1 MVKDTKY
8 YDILGVAPAA
18 GVDEIKKAYR
28 KLALKLHPDK
38 NPDNDPEQFK
48 QLSQACKRVQR
59 ILIFDPSLC
68 SLLDEVLS
76 DEKKRSL
83 YDQVGEQGM
92 KEGGAGGGFHG
103 GDPFD
108 IFNMFFGGGGGG
120 GPFGGGRQEN
130 RGKNL
135 VHQLAVSLE
144 ELYNGAVR
152 KLALQKNVVCDKCEG
167 KSTKKTRAF
176 DPSASF
182 SPLRS
187 RRQERRRGQVYDLQ
201 WIWFRRSCQSDC
213 SRNDSTDSSS
223 LFRVRWARREDQRQ
237 G

>member
-8 YDILGVAPAA
+8 YDTLGVAPTAT
-18 GVDEIKKAYR
+18 VDEIKKAYR

-48 QLSQACKRVQR
+48 QLSQACKKVHRCE
-59 ILIFDPSLC
+59 SLKLEC
-68 SLLDEVLS
+68 FSLVDEVLS
-76 DEKKRSL
+76 DEKKRTM

-92 KEGGAGGGFHG
+92 KEGGGGGGGFHS

-120 GPFGGGRQEN
+120 GPFGGGGGRQEN

-167 KSTKKTRAF
+167 KATEKTIV
-176 DPSASF
+176 
-182 SPLRS
+182 RS
-187 RRQERRRGQVYDLQ
+187 IFV
-201 WIWFRRSCQSDC
+201 
-213 SRNDSTDSSS
+213 
-223 LFRVRWARREDQRQ
+223 A
-237 G
+237 